1 MNGDILVYVYHL
13 GRERFGAPVRLLRE
27 EYTKTGLATDE
38 DIDHYVARAR
48 DPRVWSVYYATVSV
62 MTRRV

>member
-48 DPRVWSVYYATVSV
+48 DPRV
-62 MTRRV
+62 